1 MTLFDIFVRAI
12 ALAEDREGV
21 LGDDEIVF
29 PPEPD
34 FGYESTPRNA
44 LTFGAMGVDGVHYAI
59 LKIDGA
65 VTDESPVIHVSPMYF
80 SEPYAV
86 LGESFLAYLAAVCGV
101 AHSEMEAVFAAERSS
116 GAKLV
121 PFLKA
126 HFKHSRLYNEMR
138 LRSLDSYLKLI
149 ETKPC
154 RMTRGELLAH
164 SISFAL
170 LSARKVVHGLHQ
182 GLTEEERRAVANAVV
197 DELKRSNG
205 DQWRLDEEIESPI
218 TRAHSTSVKR

>member
-1 MTLFDIFVRAI
+1 MILFELFVRAV
-12 ALAEDREGV
+12 AQATDRRGV
-21 LGDDEIVF
+21 LGEDEIVF

-44 LTFGAMGVDGVHYAI
+44 LTFGAMGVDGVHFAI

-65 VTDESPVIHVSPMYF
+65 VTDESPVIHVSPMDF
-80 SEPYAV
+80 SKPYVV
-86 LGESFLAYLAAVCGV
+86 LGETFLAYLAAGCGV

-138 LRSLDSYLKLI
+138 LRSLESYLKLI
-149 ETKPC
+149 ETKPS

-170 LSARKVVHGLHQ
+170 LRARKVVRGLHQ
-182 GLTEEERRAVANAVV
+182 GRTEEERRAVANAVV
-197 DELKRSNG
+197 DQPRSNG
-205 DQWRLDEEIESPI
+205 DQGWRLDEEI
-218 TRAHSTSVKR
+218 